1 MIQSQNQTVLTWA
14 VPESGG
20 VNGSPADGYV
30 VYRSFDG
37 RSWDNGV
44 IVEGTSYQL
53 DACNETQYFRVSAKN
68 SAGISFPT
76 EVLPIQNSTQENTI
90 LIVSSFDRLQAS
102 SLYSH
107 STPVGTVKRLDIDKI
122 NGFDTA
128 AIYGRA
134 LEGMGVGFD
143 ATTDDHIPNLVLENY
158 DLIIWVSGEE
168 STYDETFTHTEQ
180 QKITSFLNNGGK
192 IILSGAEI
200 LWDLDYRGDSSDK
213 SFVNNVLGVYFDSDD
228 ADSYSVTGEGRTC
241 RNESII

>member
-1 MIQSQNQTVLTWA
+1 MVRGIINYFANKDGTTPVYPPEYPMEGDSVQNQTIYGPFLIVECQW
-14 VPESGG
+14 
-20 VNGSPADGYV
+20 SPADGYV

-76 EVLPIQNSTQENTI
+76 EVLPIQNSTQENKI
-90 LIVSSFDRLQAS
+90 LIVSAFDRLQAS

-128 AIYGRA
+128 AIYG
-134 LEGMGVGFD
+134 VF
-143 ATTDDHIPNLVLENY
+143 
-158 DLIIWVSGEE
+158 
-168 STYDETFTHTEQ
+168 
-180 QKITSFLNNGGK
+180 
-192 IILSGAEI
+192 
-200 LWDLDYRGDSSDK
+200 
-213 SFVNNVLGVYFDSDD
+213 
-228 ADSYSVTGEGRTC
+228 
-241 RNESII
+241 